1 MASNMVGNMYSSKAS
16 AAEDNK
22 NSELALV
29 GAAFASVA
37 VLVYHWFAEG
47 EFSAVLTLS
56 SIFQCLAFCLLGV
69 HALLTGSVRAIS
81 AKSLQMEAIA
91 LTCRLS
97 ATLWV
102 QGYVPTDQTGEGLYQ
117 FFDVL
122 ALILVLGLLYRVL
135 NAEDKTYELEADSL
149 PIMPFVAGSIV
160 LACLCHSKIMQY
172 RFFDYA
178 WMFGLFVGA
187 VAVVPQLWMMTR
199 RGGSTPAL
207 ASHFIAV
214 MACARFLSG
223 IYMWYACDEF
233 HCVPWIGS
241 FCHAGWAAVS
251 AQAVHILLLSD
262 FAYIYVKN
270 LANGGLRADLEVPS
284 IVDYV

>member
-1 MASNMVGNMYSSKAS
+1 MANSMINSHARE
-16 AAEDNK
+16 EDNK
-22 NSELALV
+22 QKELALV
-29 GAAFASVA
+29 GAAFGSIAL
-37 VLVYHWFAEG
+37 LVYHWVAEG
-47 EFSAVLTLS
+47 EFSATLTLS
-56 SIFQCLAFCLLGV
+56 AIFQCLAFSLLGV
-69 HALLTGSVRAIS
+69 HALITGSVRAIS
-81 AKSLQMEAIA
+81 GKSLQLEAIA

-97 ATLWV
+97 ATLWI
-102 QGYVPTDQTGEGLYQ
+102 QGYVPTDSSGDGLYQ
-117 FFDVL
+117 CFDVL
-122 ALILVLGLLYRVL
+122 SLALVLGLLYRVMHSQ
-135 NAEDKTYELEADSL
+135 DKTYELEADSM
-149 PIMPFVAGSIV
+149 PIMPFVAVSLV
-160 LACLCHSKIMQY
+160 LACLLHANIMQY
-172 RFFDYA
+172 RVFDVI
-178 WMFGLFVGA
+178 WMCGLFVGA
-187 VAVVPQLWMMTR
+187 IAVVPQLWMMTR

-241 FCHAGWAAVS
+241 FCHAGWAAVA